1 MYYSS
6 ACNRDLFIKVTIAMF
21 YFCHSKNPSNIMKDI
36 FIPSL
41 YILEKKISLLANIRN
56 KCAVRKIN
64 LYFFDVIK
72 NDQIVPS
79 KVCHFEYDYI
89 IFFSRKLRNI

>member
-6 ACNRDLFIKVTIAMF
+6 ACNRDLFIKVTIAVLFLPFEKSFKYYEIYF
-21 YFCHSKNPSNIMKDI
+21 YSIFKN
-36 FIPSL
+36 
-41 YILEKKISLLANIRN
+41 ILKKKNSLLANIRN
-56 KCAVRKIN
+56 KCVVRKIN